1 MVIQV
6 YILDEIKILKVK
18 NICVFCG
25 SSMGLRPAYQQA
37 AAALGTIIAQRGIN
51 LVYGGGK
58 VGLMGII
65 ADTVLAAGGKVI
77 GVIPEFLAAKEIAHP
92 GLTKLH
98 IVNSMHE
105 RKAMMAELSDGFIA
119 MPGGFGTFEEFFEV
133 LTWGQLGLHQ
143 KPHGL
148 LNIEGYYD
156 PLLKLVDTAIAEK
169 FILEQHRNLILTS
182 SNPES
187 LLDLMA
193 NYHPINVEKWID
205 KDTQT

>member
-1 MVIQV
+1 M
-6 YILDEIKILKVK
+6 K

-25 SSMGLRPAYQQA
+25 SSLGLRPAYQQA
-37 AAALGTIIAQRGIN
+37 ATALGTIIAQRGMN

-65 ADTVLAAGGKVI
+65 ADAVLAGGGEVI
-77 GVIPEFLAAKEIAHP
+77 GVIPEFIAAKEIAHT

-105 RKAMMAELSDGFIA
+105 RKAMMVDFSDGFIA

-156 PLLKLVDTAIAEK
+156 ALLKLVDTAIAEK
-169 FILEQHRNLILTS
+169 FIREAHRNLILTS
-182 SNPES
+182 PNPES
-187 LLDLMA
+187 LLDSMT
-193 NYHPINVEKWID
+193 NYQPVNTEKWID
-205 KDTQT
+205 KNIQS

>member
-1 MVIQV
+1 M
-6 YILDEIKILKVK
+6 K

-25 SSMGLRPAYQQA
+25 SSLGLRPIYQQA
-37 AAALGTIIAQRGIN
+37 AAALGKLIVQRDIN

-58 VGLMGII
+58 VGLMGVVTD
-65 ADTVLAAGGKVI
+65 AVLAAGGEAI
-77 GVIPEFLAAKEIAHP
+77 GVIPAFLAAKEIAHP

-119 MPGGFGTFEEFFEV
+119 MPGGFGTFEEFFEA
-133 LTWGQLGLHQ
+133 LTWEQLGLHQ

-156 PLLKLVDTAIAEK
+156 PLLKLVDTAIAEN
-169 FILEQHRNLILTS
+169 FIREQHRNLILVS
-182 SNPES
+182 SNPKS
-187 LLDLMA
+187 LLDLMS
-193 NYHPINVEKWID
+193 NYKPINVEKWID
-205 KDTQT
+205 KNIQT

>member
-1 MVIQV
+1 MK
-6 YILDEIKILKVK
+6 LEIFKMK

-25 SSMGLRPAYQQA
+25 SSLGLRPAYQQA
-37 AAALGTIIAQRGIN
+37 ATALGTIIAQRGMN

-65 ADTVLAAGGKVI
+65 ADAVLAGGGEVI
-77 GVIPEFLAAKEIAHP
+77 GVIPEFIAAKEIAHT

-105 RKAMMAELSDGFIA
+105 RKAMMVDFSDGFIA

-156 PLLKLVDTAIAEK
+156 ALLKLVDTAIAEK
-169 FILEQHRNLILTS
+169 FIREAHRNLKLTS
-182 SNPES
+182 PNPES
-187 LLDLMA
+187 LLDSMT
-193 NYHPINVEKWID
+193 NYQPVNTEKWID
-205 KDTQT
+205 KNIQS

>member
-1 MVIQV
+1 M
-6 YILDEIKILKVK
+6 K

-25 SSMGLRPAYQQA
+25 SSLGLRPAYQQA
-37 AAALGTIIAQRGIN
+37 AATLGTIIAQRRMN
-51 LVYGGGK
+51 LIYGGSK

-65 ADTVLAAGGKVI
+65 ADAVLAGGGEVI
-77 GVIPEFLAAKEIAHP
+77 GVIPEFIDAKEIAHT
-92 GLTKLH
+92 GLTKLY

-105 RKAMMAELSDGFIA
+105 RKSLMADFSDGFIA

-156 PLLKLVDTAIAEK
+156 PLLKLVDTAIAQK
-169 FILEQHRNLILTS
+169 FIREAHRNLILTS
-182 SNPES
+182 PNPES
-187 LLDLMA
+187 LLDSMI
-193 NYHPINVEKWID
+193 NYQPINIEKWID
-205 KDTQT
+205 KNTQT